1 MCMENLVQKVDRF
14 IEMYEESPIDEVVD
28 GVTEI
33 LEECKSAFLQRE
45 KEKSSRY
52 SLPCKIGDTVYL
64 IRHFYHEKRIIAG
77 TIYGIYL
84 THEGKI
90 MIWAYGVGKGELGE
104 AVFLTR
110 EEAEEKLREIEA
122 EKQVKTV
129 NADN

>member
-1 MCMENLVQKVDRF
+1 MCMENIVQKIDHF

-33 LEECKSAFLQRE
+33 LEECKSALLQQE
-45 KEKSSRY
+45 KEKSSYY

-64 IRHFYHEKRIIAG
+64 IRHFHHEKQIVAG
-77 TIYGIYL
+77 TIHGIYL

-90 MIWAYGVGKGELGE
+90 MIWAYGVGKGELGR

-110 EEAEEKLREIEA
+110 EEAEEKLNEIKA
-122 EKQVKTV
+122 ENK
-129 NADN
+129 